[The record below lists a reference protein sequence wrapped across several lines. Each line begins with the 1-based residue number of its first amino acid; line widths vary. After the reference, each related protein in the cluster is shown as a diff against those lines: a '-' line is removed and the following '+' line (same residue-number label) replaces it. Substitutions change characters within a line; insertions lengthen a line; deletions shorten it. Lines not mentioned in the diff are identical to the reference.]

1 MSIILSFGLVQTT
14 KKIFKTMDTYQQLS
28 SINESKQKSIDDIKN
43 ISKTLD
49 RAEDTLREK
58 IILRYQELD
67 TLKREFNNIIE
78 TYSNIIRSSV
88 KQPSAMERHM

>member
-1 MSIILSFGLVQTT
+1 
-14 KKIFKTMDTYQQLS
+14 MDTYQQLS